1 MKFYE
6 APDFKR
12 IVFATDDVLAD
23 GSIIDPNGTDNNGKP
38 GSIYEVGEIPLFK

>member
-12 IVFATDDVLAD
+12 IDFTTDDVLAD
-23 GSIIDPNGTDNNGKP
+23 DSIIDPTDGINKENNVDFGP
-38 GSIYEVGEIPLFK
+38 IPLF